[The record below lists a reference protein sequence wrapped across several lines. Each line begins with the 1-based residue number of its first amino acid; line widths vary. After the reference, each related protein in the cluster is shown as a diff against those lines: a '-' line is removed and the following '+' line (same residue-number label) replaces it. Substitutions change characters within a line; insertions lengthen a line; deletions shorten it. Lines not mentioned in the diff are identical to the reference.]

1 MNHCPTHTFEP
12 NARKVVL
19 GHWSQRALLEEVSL
33 GFNGAVVD
41 LLCLVCKACFITYSN
56 PKDIL

>member
-33 GFNGAVVD
+33 GLMVLWYIYV
-41 LLCLVCKACFITYSN
+41 CWVCKACFSN